1 MAAGLSRTEEG
12 YKNFISILN
21 SEVANLSEDTLTSIC
36 NDLRGTLRIIGTEIN
51 MKRPILALPVELL
64 VRIFDE
70 LLVTQ
75 PKALPHGFGWVWK
88 PPFKDSTALLISQ
101 TCRRLRDVALSKT
114 SWWAHVSSGV
124 LIALSCG
131 FHNDSMWGMRTLALD
146 HNQLPVLQYLCLDGV
161 PFRLLDPPLR
171 QRFLSLTHLVLIRT
185 NLVDTHAGV
194 ESLLRLCPDL
204 RCIVLSLHLPGAR
217 AHEANAPLPTPTSL
231 RRLVLHDLDNRALD
245 FYLSL
250 FPTRHPI
257 ALQVLTD
264 VMPLAPF
271 RYEPTLKQR
280 LHGKLTHLRLAVF
293 PHASKECGG
302 YRFSV
307 TLATS
312 STAVRVASN
321 VSMLRR
327 SVYRQPDA
335 WLESLLSDDA
345 VDLSN
350 LHEAWLV
357 NVTGLFAARLPPF
370 NATATVAA
378 LRRMP
383 LLDTLVL
390 VAVEHPNHGLGN
402 VYTPDLAVLLD
413 AAHTEVFMVHL
424 KTLRL
429 VYYDASP
436 VPAHPLTGHESIKL
450 RFQLMLRQLEAS
462 KHRYLEHLVVEMS
475 SRFEISDTE
484 ATVEELRA
492 HFQTVRINRIEDM
505 PEMPL
510 PPCCVEPDAGP
521 GGSYTWTNPLM

>member
-21 SEVANLSEDTLTSIC
+21 SEVANLSEDT
-36 NDLRGTLRIIGTEIN
+36 GTLRIIGTEIN

-88 PPFKDSTALLISQ
+88 PPFKDSTALISISQ
-101 TCRRLRDVALSKT
+101 TCRRLCDVALSKM
-114 SWWAHVSSGV
+114 SWMLSSSTHRPQ

-131 FHNDSMWGMRTLALD
+131 FHNDSMWGMHTLALD

-171 QRFLSLTHLVLIRT
+171 QCFLSLTHLVLICT
-185 NLVDTHAGV
+185 NLVDTDAGV
-194 ESLLRLCPDL
+194 ESLLHLCPDL

-217 AHEANAPLPTPTSL
+217 AHEANVPLPTPTSL
-231 RRLVLHDLDNRALD
+231 RWLILHDLDNRTLD

-250 FPTRHPI
+250 FPTCHPI

-264 VMPLAPF
+264 VMPLVMF
-271 RYEPTLKQR
+271 RYEPMLKQR
-280 LHGKLTHLRLAVF
+280 LHGKPTHLRLAVF

-312 STAVRVASN
+312 STAVRIASN
-321 VSMLRR
+321 VSMLRH

-357 NVTGLFAARLPPF
+357 NMTGLFAARLPPF

-383 LLDTLVL
+383 LLDTLIL
-390 VAVEHPNHGLGN
+390 VAVEDPNHGLGN

-413 AAHTEVFMVHL
+413 AV
-424 KTLRL
+424 
-429 VYYDASP
+429 
-436 VPAHPLTGHESIKL
+436 
-450 RFQLMLRQLEAS
+450 
-462 KHRYLEHLVVEMS
+462 
-475 SRFEISDTE
+475 
-484 ATVEELRA
+484 
-492 HFQTVRINRIEDM
+492 
-505 PEMPL
+505 
-510 PPCCVEPDAGP
+510 
-521 GGSYTWTNPLM
+521 